1 MGYSDTSEILAIAR
15 DAFIEG
21 KYQKS
26 EPLLNQLLLLDAR
39 NPEIFQML
47 GTIYY
52 DRGQFKKAIKTFQ
65 RALEI
70 DPTYTDASVGLS
82 IILND
87 LGRYEE
93 GRAIFESAQKE
104 LEKSKTKSD
113 PYVNERIAQKHLE
126 LAEMYSQ
133 YKRYQEALEQF
144 FKALNLTSRKAECQI
159 KIADTYLQLSE
170 PKKALKLLRDML
182 AEFPGFLPGHI
193 KLGAVLYKTGRVVE
207 AIEEWEKVLLR
218 DPKNEQAKEYIR
230 IAQTATFTELG
241 S

>member
-1 MGYSDTSEILAIAR
+1 MGYSDTNEILAIAR
-15 DAFIEG
+15 EAFVES
-21 KYQKS
+21 KYQKA
-26 EPLLNQLLLLDAR
+26 EPLLNQLLLLDTR

-93 GRAIFESAQKE
+93 GRTVFESAQKE
-104 LEKSKTKSD
+104 LAKSKNQSD
-113 PYVNERIAQKHLE
+113 PYLNERLAQKHLE

-133 YKRYQEALEQF
+133 YKRFQEGLEQY

-159 KIADTYLQLSE
+159 KIADTYTKLGE
-170 PKKALKLLRDML
+170 NKKALKLLRDSV
-182 AEFPGFLPGHI
+182 AEYPGFLQGQI
-193 KLGAVLYKTGRVVE
+193 KLGMVLYQSGRVVE

-230 IAQTATFTELG
+230 IAQNASVTELG
-241 S
+241 R